1 MRFSSLSIVLLSVL
15 LAGPAVA
22 QVAQV
27 SRPPGAYRT
36 AAAYHRRQAQPAGSD
51 AFYPD
56 KRGLVVVEVP
66 QGARTIKQRFAPD
79 SVWGYVSGKGRTTRL
94 FRGNEY
100 RLEYADTLCV
110 YSSSTIMS
118 GNDRNGTNLLTPGA
132 SALGPYTAP
141 RYFFSRGLTG
151 LIFPLTMQYLRE
163 AYGVSNPAFVASLT
177 KLRIDQSLVDFDR
190 NTGLFRVTTLYHA
203 ANGR

>member
-1 MRFSSLSIVLLSVL
+1 MRFSRFSIVLLSAL
-15 LAGPAVA
+15 LAGPA
-22 QVAQV
+22 VAQV

-36 AAAYHRRQAQPAGSD
+36 AAAYHRRQPQPAGSD

-56 KRGLVVVEVP
+56 KRGQVVVEVP
-66 QGARTIKQRFAPD
+66 QGARTTKLRFASD
-79 SVWGYVSGKGRTTRL
+79 SVWGLVNGKGRTTRL

-110 YSSSTIMS
+110 YSSSNIMA
-118 GNDRNGTNLLTPGA
+118 GNDRNGNNLLVPGA
-132 SALGPYTAP
+132 AAMGAFTPP

-151 LIFPLTMQYLRE
+151 LIFPLTPAYLRE
-163 AYGVSNPAFVASLT
+163 AYGTSNPAFVAALG
-177 KLRIDQSLVDFDR
+177 KLRVDQSLVDFDR
-190 NTGLFRVTTLYHA
+190 KTGLFRVTTLYHE